1 MTTVCLL
8 ITLLTSLIVSHQS
21 RVTGIIDKVRKKKN
35 SLWFRRNYFQ
45 NVGILSID
53 SDDRL
58 KFSFIVKA
66 NRSHLFF
73 QSLWLPLSPETLHH
87 NLKVRWRNRKKT
99 KMSVVVTIPLFSTER
114 FFFEKRKTKMPF
126 LFWRRVQ
133 TTRLGIQ
140 EYMNSLLLMGYIF
153 QLT

>member
-1 MTTVCLL
+1 MCGIVLKGQKQKQKVSRKSMTTVCLL

-58 KFSFIVKA
+58 
-66 NRSHLFF
+66 
-73 QSLWLPLSPETLHH
+73 
-87 NLKVRWRNRKKT
+87 
-99 KMSVVVTIPLFSTER
+99 
-114 FFFEKRKTKMPF
+114 
-126 LFWRRVQ
+126 
-133 TTRLGIQ
+133 
-140 EYMNSLLLMGYIF
+140 
-153 QLT
+153 

>member
-87 NLKVRWRNRKKT
+87 NLKVRWRNRKKQ
-99 KMSVVVTIPLFSTER
+99 KCRSQLPSLYFLRKDFFSKK
-114 FFFEKRKTKMPF
+114 EKRKCLSFFGGGFKPHGWVYRNT
-126 LFWRRVQ
+126 
-133 TTRLGIQ
+133 
-140 EYMNSLLLMGYIF
+140 
-153 QLT
+153 